1 MSHRYHTLAFTTSVL
16 DAQSRYGSRAAVARY
31 HRAHGEPSTQQ
42 QPAPSSRT
50 PGQRPRPGTGDALTD
65 VERQFI
71 AELDGFYLATVSE
84 TGWPYVQF
92 RGGPAGFAVTP
103 DEHTI
108 AWADFRGNRQYIS
121 TGNLALEGR
130 TALIFMDY
138 ARQTR
143 LKVYGWA
150 TVLDVSSVPT
160 GRQAG
165 PVTGQHRAPADG
177 TVRGGSSLAVPGYP
191 ARVER
196 EVRIDVVAYDWN
208 CPQHITPRYTV
219 EELASQ
225 LDPVLSRVA
234 ELEEENRRLRTA
246 VSGLRRQGRPPWPR
260 TGRPS

>member
-1 MSHRYHTLAFTTSVL
+1 MSHQYHSLAFTTSVL
-16 DAQSRYGSRAAVARY
+16 EAQSRYGSRLAVARY
-31 HRAHGEPSTQQ
+31 HRAHGEPSTDQHPDAAS
-42 QPAPSSRT
+42 PAPGR
-50 PGQRPRPGTGDALTD
+50 RPRPGTGDALTD
-65 VERQFI
+65 AERQFI
-71 AELDGFYLATVSE
+71 GELDGFYLATVSE
-84 TGWPYVQF
+84 TGWPYVQY
-92 RGGPAGFAVTP
+92 RGGPAGFAATP

-150 TVLDVSSVPT
+150 TVRDVPT
-160 GRQAG
+160 
-165 PVTGQHRAPADG
+165 APPRRHDG
-177 TVRGGSSLAVPGYP
+177 TVTGRHREHPDGASQGGSSLAVPGYP

-234 ELEEENRRLRTA
+234 ELEEENRRLRTL
-246 VSGLRRQGRPPWPR
+246 VSDLRREGPPSSPR
-260 TGRPS
+260 TGRPT